1 MREMFAL
8 NFTLKSLCLK
18 VQNAASF
25 LPGTALRRVKNLQ
38 ILLFS
43 ASER

>member
-1 MREMFAL
+1 MREMFAV
-8 NFTLKSLCLK
+8 NFTLISLCVK

-25 LPGTALRRVKNLQ
+25 LPGTALRRVKNLH